1 MRTIKNVL
9 IATTPINTGTA
20 LGDLSYFNS
29 FANKSGLKSTEHLA
43 SCL

>member
-20 LGDLSYFNS
+20 LGDLSYFN
-29 FANKSGLKSTEHLA
+29 
-43 SCL
+43 